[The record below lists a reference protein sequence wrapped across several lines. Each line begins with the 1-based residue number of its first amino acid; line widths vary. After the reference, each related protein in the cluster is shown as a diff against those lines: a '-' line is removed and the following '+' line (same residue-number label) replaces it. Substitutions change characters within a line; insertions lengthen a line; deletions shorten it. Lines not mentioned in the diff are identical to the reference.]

1 MAEII
6 VENKLCGNCE
16 ADVRKGA
23 LFCYNCG
30 KSVAPELPLP
40 VEKNGNDVL
49 FRTDD
54 SDEETPAP
62 VTTKTNNLDQP
73 IDKPAATEEPKLKSA
88 ASLRK
93 KPKSIQKKRVEIV
106 WEEQEN
112 TPNVWFLAV
121 ALFLSLFA
129 LGIWLLAVYLG

>member
-1 MAEII
+1 MAEVI
-6 VENKLCGNCE
+6 VENRICNNCE

-30 KSVAPELPLP
+30 SSVAPELPLP

-54 SDEETPAP
+54 SVEENPAP
-62 VTTKTNNLDQP
+62 ITTKTNNF
-73 IDKPAATEEPKLKSA
+73 DKPIEKPAVLEEPKLKSA

-93 KPKSIQKKRVEIV
+93 RPKSVQKKRVEIV
-106 WEEQEN
+106 WEEPESA
-112 TPNVWFLAV
+112 PNAWFVLV
-121 ALFLSLFA
+121 GILLTLFA
-129 LGIWLLAVYLG
+129 VGIWLLAMYLK

>member
-1 MAEII
+1 MAEVLI
-6 VENKLCGNCE
+6 ENKLCSNCE

-30 KSVAPELPLP
+30 KSVAPQLPLP

-49 FRTDD
+49 FRADD
-54 SDEETPAP
+54 SGEEIPAP
-62 VTTKTNNLDQP
+62 ITTKTNKFDQP
-73 IDKPAATEEPKLKSA
+73 IEKPAVAEEPKLKSA

-93 KPKSIQKKRVEIV
+93 RPKSIQKKRVEIV
-106 WEEQEN
+106 WEEREN

-121 ALFLSLFA
+121 ALFLTVFA
-129 LGIWLLAVYLG
+129 LGIWLLAMYLK